1 MVVKLR
7 EELPSL
13 DEHLQHCL
21 IEVASNRAILEQ
33 DYVRLLD
40 LDLIHQPLAVGL
52 PPLTPLG
59 FSLLNM
65 IPYPVQMSA

>member
-1 MVVKLR
+1 MIVKLR
-7 EELPSL
+7 ENLPSL
-13 DEHLQHCL
+13 DGHLQNCL
-21 IEVASNRAILEQ
+21 IEVASNRAIAEK

-40 LDLIHQPLAVGL
+40 LELIHQPLAVGF

-65 IPYPVQMSA
+65 IPFASRLSA

>member
-1 MVVKLR
+1 MIVKLR
-7 EELPSL
+7 KDLPSL
-13 DEHLQHCL
+13 DSHLQDCL
-21 IEVASNRAILEQ
+21 IEVASNRAISEQ

-40 LDLIHQPLAVGL
+40 LELIHQPFAVGL

-65 IPYPVQMSA
+65 IPYTSRLSA